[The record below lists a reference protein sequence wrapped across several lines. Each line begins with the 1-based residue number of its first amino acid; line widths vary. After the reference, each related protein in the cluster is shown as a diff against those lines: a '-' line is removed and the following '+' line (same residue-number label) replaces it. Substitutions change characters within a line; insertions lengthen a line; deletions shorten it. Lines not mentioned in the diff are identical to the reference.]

1 MGRSAEGMA
10 SRLVWALALAAIAAH
25 VVAFDAAGEQD
36 ITELLDADDNL
47 APLNKLHL
55 QNARLSGA
63 IRQLEAGGS
72 ITAAANSGR
81 AAAAAAGVTAG
92 AARNKAKQDCKAIA
106 IKQTMSQVKPI
117 MQKFMAT
124 TQSLSRKYKRALKQN
139 RGLRLKVA
147 SKKCPKCKCKKCK
160 SAAELKLELNKAVK
174 NQHAQDK
181 LRYKAKKMKLE
192 AQMKDMYF
200 KDTDT
205 MATIRKKNKKLIKL
219 VHANGAHFVAQV
231 NAAKFAA
238 KATISSLH
246 TKIRRVLRK
255 ARVAKSLARVKCA
268 KCSPRTIVRTVR
280 VVTTKKKTKKSVC
293 KVCKRM
299 KKKAARKVKK
309 EKKKLKK
316 EKKKLKKAK
325 KKAKKAKKK
334 AKKAKKKAKKKIK
347 KAMKKIKQGT
357 LSRRSKK
364 RVMRKVKKLIKKAW
378 KAKKKEKK
386 KMKKAKKKIKKAK
399 KKIKK
404 EKKKIK

>member
-106 IKQTMSQVKPI
+106 I

-280 VVTTKKKTKKSVC
+280 VVTTKKKTK
-293 KVCKRM
+293 
-299 KKKAARKVKK
+299 
-309 EKKKLKK
+309 
-316 EKKKLKKAK
+316 
-325 KKAKKAKKK
+325 
-334 AKKAKKKAKKKIK
+334 
-347 KAMKKIKQGT
+347 T
-357 LSRRSKK
+357 
-364 RVMRKVKKLIKKAW
+364 
-378 KAKKKEKK
+378 
-386 KMKKAKKKIKKAK
+386 
-399 KKIKK
+399 
-404 EKKKIK
+404 